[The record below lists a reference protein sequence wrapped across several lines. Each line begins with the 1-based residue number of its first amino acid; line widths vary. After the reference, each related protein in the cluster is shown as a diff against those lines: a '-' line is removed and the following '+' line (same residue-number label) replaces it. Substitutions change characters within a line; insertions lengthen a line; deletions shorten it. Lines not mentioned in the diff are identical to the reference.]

1 MTEPWE
7 ESEPNRR
14 GLVIRVAAAAAI
26 PLLALV
32 LPSPADGPGAWTLL
46 PPLLAIALAF
56 ATRSTVFP
64 LFGGVWLGAVMI
76 AWREGDRFLS
86 PLTGLVAAV
95 DRFIIRNALYD
106 PGGPWFG
113 GGTGEWKSF
122 NLAVIGFVFALVG
135 MVALTIRGGGM
146 AGVAE
151 RFVVFASSARATRVT
166 TWLLGLCIFFDD
178 YANTLI
184 VGGTMRPLTDRMR
197 VSREKLAW
205 LVDSTAAPVA
215 GLSLL
220 STWVAYEVSQFAP
233 QLPSDLFPGGE
244 TAGYAVFIQTLPY
257 RFYCILTL
265 FFVGAMSILG
275 RDYGPM
281 LKAERRARQT
291 GAVFR
296 PGSNPMSG
304 DDESAHPKDGIPHR
318 AHIAIL
324 PVAITLLSIG
334 GLFVLDA
341 RSVLG
346 AEMPSALSLEAFRAV
361 LGAVE
366 NNTLMLFYG
375 SAIGLAVAAA
385 LTIGERLLSLG
396 EAIKVAASGSRAMVL
411 AVTILLL
418 AWAMA
423 EVCGELGTRD
433 YMTSMA
439 PHIPPLMLPAGLF
452 LLGCAIAFAT
462 GSSWSTM
469 GILLPI
475 VVGLAAEVGQGTA
488 LGATGMVIVTIGAV
502 LDGAIFGDHC
512 SPISDTTILSS
523 TAAGSD
529 HMDHVRTQA
538 PYAITVCAVALIVGY
553 LPAAAGVSAWL
564 LLPAGAAVL
573 LAIAWFV
580 GKRLHD

>member
-1 MTEPWE
+1 MSEPWE
-7 ESEPNRR
+7 EAAPNRR
-14 GLVIRVAAAAAI
+14 ALILRIVFAAAI
-26 PLLALV
+26 PLLALA
-32 LPSPADGPGAWTLL
+32 LPSPAEGPGPITVL

-56 ATRSTVFP
+56 ATRSTVLP
-64 LFGGVWLGAVMI
+64 LFGGVWLGAAMI
-76 AWREGDRFLS
+76 AYRDGGGFFS
-86 PLTGLVAAV
+86 PVKGLVSAV
-95 DRFIIRNALYD
+95 DRFIIRTAFYD
-106 PGGPWFG
+106 PGGAWFSG
-113 GGTGEWKSF
+113 GGEWKSF
-122 NLAVIGFVFALVG
+122 NLSVIGFVFALVG

-151 RFVVFASSARATRVT
+151 RFVVLAKSARATRIT
-166 TWLLGLCIFFDD
+166 TWLLGLVIFFDD

-233 QLPSDLFPGGE
+233 QLPPELFPGGE
-244 TAGYAVFIQTLPY
+244 SAGYNVFIQTLPY
-257 RFYCILTL
+257 RFYCLLTL
-265 FFVGAMSILG
+265 FFVGAMSFMS

-281 LKAERRARQT
+281 LAAERRARST

-296 PGSNPMSG
+296 PGSRPMSG
-304 DDESAHPKDGIPHR
+304 DDEAAQPKDDIPHR
-318 AHIAIL
+318 AHVAFV
-324 PVAITLLSIG
+324 PVSVTLLSIAV
-334 GLFVLDA
+334 LFFVDA
-341 RSVLG
+341 RGALGEAMPTTLSMASV
-346 AEMPSALSLEAFRAV
+346 RAV

-375 SAIGLAVAAA
+375 SAIGLAVALA
-385 LTIGERLLSLG
+385 LTVGEKLLTPR
-396 EAIKVAASGSRAMVL
+396 EAASAASSGTRAMFL
-411 AVTILLL
+411 AVTILVL
-418 AWAMA
+418 AWAMS
-423 EVCGELGTRD
+423 EVCGALGTRD

-439 PHIPPLMLPAGLF
+439 PLIPPVMLPAGLF
-452 LLGCAIAFAT
+452 VLGCLIAFAT

-475 VVGLAAEVGQGTA
+475 VVGLAAEVGAGTT

-502 LDGAIFGDHC
+502 LDGSIFGDHC

-538 PYAITVCAVALIVGY
+538 PYALTVCAVALLIGY
-553 LPAAAGVSAWL
+553 LPAAAGVSVWL
-564 LLPAGAAVL
+564 LLPAGAAALVL
-573 LAIAWFV
+573 IARVF
-580 GKRLHD
+580 GRRLHD